1 MEGTVVVFTLDRTL
15 HFLSIIPLILLILTL
30 EYENRI

>member
-15 HFLSIIPLILLILTL
+15 HFLSIIPLILTL

>member
-15 HFLSIIPLILLILTL
+15 HFLSIILLILTL